1 MSVPLPSQRGS
12 LAESEVNPVLSNV
25 AEGSDED
32 DVQGTSIPGGAPS
45 TSQSD
50 GNLCLRAKRVVLFDK
65 EQEQQKQQQQQEDH
79 SQHHHHHHRHN
90 HSYHGL
96 QQQQCCAK
104 LSSGDSGA
112 GGGKHRLH
120 SNSCILV

>member
-1 MSVPLPSQRGS
+1 V
-12 LAESEVNPVLSNV
+12 ESEVNPVLSYV

-32 DVQGTSIPGGAPS
+32 DVQGTSVPVEAPS

-50 GNLCLRAKRVVLFDK
+50 GNLCLRARRVVLFDK
-65 EQEQQKQQQQQEDH
+65 EQEQQKEKQQQQQQQDH

-90 HSYHGL
+90 HSYHGP
-96 QQQQCCAK
+96 QQQQCCSRLA
-104 LSSGDSGA
+104 SGDSGA

-120 SNSCILV
+120 SNSCVLV